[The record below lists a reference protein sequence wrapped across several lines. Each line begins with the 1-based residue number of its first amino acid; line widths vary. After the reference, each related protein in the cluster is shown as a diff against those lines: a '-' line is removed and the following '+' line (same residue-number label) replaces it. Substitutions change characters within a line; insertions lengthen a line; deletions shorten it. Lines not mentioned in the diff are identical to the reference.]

1 MPTQYGFYKV
11 NKKRGGRR
19 VVEENDYRPL
29 REVIEVVKSRIPDV
43 DDQNARREEQFKQD
57 QQNAMNEGCFL
68 LQNSYTPVEDVKLN
82 LITDIGDVVYR
93 TGEWNG
99 RKFNEI
105 VRDQP
110 DWFKNLA
117 KFVLHDGYVY
127 KSWHRSMN

>member
-1 MPTQYGFYKV
+1 M
-11 NKKRGGRR
+11 
-19 VVEENDYRPL
+19 EENDYRPL

-93 TGEWNG
+93 TGKWNG